1 MMGGGYN
8 FGQDRGSSGLWIV
21 VAVAVAVFGGIAFAV
36 WIGQYP

>member
-8 FGQDRGSSGLWIV
+8 FGQNRGSSGLWIV
-21 VAVAVAVFGGIAFAV
+21 LLLTVAIFGGIAFST